1 MSSENSKNGYDNGE
15 DKVSMNKDNIAL
27 RLDLGSG
34 QKISVTVDGSPLNL
48 VKYTVTYVADP
59 IKMTNNDFAG
69 NPIKDPYAC
78 HKMNIYVPET
88 AAKNKAANIVL
99 YVRNHGYLAS
109 ELYNFTTGIVD
120 GGKYFSNSSA
130 NEGAG
135 AALAAGYVFCEVGT
149 RGRNNYSAND
159 LYAGKAPAMV
169 VDAKA
174 AIVIC
179 DITTTFFR
187 AHPNASLL
195 PAGVVVEPYRQLLE
209 QAVTVRTISHISR
222 KLERRALIHWETAH

>member
-120 GGKYFSNSSA
+120 GGNISA
-130 NEGAG
+130 
-135 AALAAGYVFCEVGT
+135 
-149 RGRNNYSAND
+149 
-159 LYAGKAPAMV
+159 
-169 VDAKA
+169 
-174 AIVIC
+174 I
-179 DITTTFFR
+179 
-187 AHPNASLL
+187 L
-195 PAGVVVEPYRQLLE
+195 PPTKELE
-209 QAVTVRTISHISR
+209 QHWLPDMSIAKSEHADATITLPMIYMREKH
-222 KLERRALIHWETAH
+222 LPW